1 MVAAQTASTLQQFTS
16 DAILVVLVIVNAV
29 LGWRTGTLRRVLSF
43 AGLYAGVLGA
53 YYTGNSFAALFRR
66 GDIFA
71 NAWSFIVI
79 TAVVVVIVETI
90 GRVFADRI
98 QRIAAV
104 TFDRVAG
111 VLVGGAVGFFQAGVL
126 FMVALAVGAAPA
138 SAPGVPVTRDVPA
151 NAVRSAPLSSQAA
164 RAQPLVRAIFTPV
177 FTNDLTV
184 HLRDSTQLITVNP

>member
-43 AGLYAGVLGA
+43 AGLYGGVLGA
-53 YYTGNSFAALFRR
+53 YYTGNSFAAVFRR

-79 TAVVVVIVETI
+79 TAVVVVIVEII

-98 QRIAAV
+98 QRLAAV

-111 VLVGGAVGFFQAGVL
+111 TLIGGVVGFFQASVL

-138 SAPGVPVTRDVPA
+138 SGNGVPVTRDVAA
-151 NAVRSAPLSSQAA
+151 NAVRSAPLSSQVI
-164 RAQPLVRAIFTPV
+164 RAQPMVRTIFNPI
-177 FTNDLTV
+177 FANDLTV
-184 HLRDSTQLITVNP
+184 HLRDSTQLITVTP